1 MISQE
6 ECELIVSFKNQLEE
20 KVKIYNEKQKEIE
33 KQEKEVIALT
43 NKIAKNQILV
53 EEYQKTLSSLRK
65 QIIHER
71 EQLRTEET
79 ARHNQILK
87 NNRISASFPCILL
100 CSVVLETKKTPN

>member
-43 NKIAKNQILV
+43 NKIVKNQILV

-71 EQLRTEET
+71 EQLRAEET
-79 ARHNQILK
+79 ARHNQI
-87 NNRISASFPCILL
+87 
-100 CSVVLETKKTPN
+100 KKKIELVRHFLAFCYVPKY